1 MIGDNDIELGL
12 FQKAQSLDFIAENI
26 IKVASSLQSEW
37 EASVFVYGWGRV
49 IPVIP
54 SEPDG
59 PIYRW
64 NAFQRKRG
72 EDKQTFIS

>member
-1 MIGDNDIELGL
+1 MISDNDIELGL

-49 IPVIP
+49 IPVNQV
-54 SEPDG
+54 D
-59 PIYRW
+59 PITAGTHS
-64 NAFQRKRG
+64 NESAEKIN
-72 EDKQTFIS
+72 KLL